1 MRLQPASSSVLSAYI
16 PTMTVTTYIL
26 NANYDHHPNLMLTNT
41 NYGVITAESHGNVF
55 LDSWVKERYYD
66 SLTKEQYFLL
76 SCLILFEEFLLT
88 NVTPILRRHLRKS

>member
-1 MRLQPASSSVLSAYI
+1 MRLEPASSSVLSAYI

-55 LDSWVKERYYD
+55 W
-66 SLTKEQYFLL
+66 T
-76 SCLILFEEFLLT
+76 
-88 NVTPILRRHLRKS
+88 HGLRKGITIHSQKNSISC